1 MKILL
6 NLTGI
11 LLVLAI
17 MYLISWKKKNISVKM
32 LVKAV
37 IAQFLIAV
45 ILVKVPAGRYVVGI
59 GCSDQRHQLR
69 SGRFKLCVRFTG
81 RQHGCHRIRFCHTG
95 PGQHCIPVCPG
106 KSSLLYR
113 NSGICGKMDW

>member
-32 LVKAV
+32 LV
-37 IAQFLIAV
+37 
-45 ILVKVPAGRYVVGI
+45 
-59 GCSDQRHQLR
+59 
-69 SGRFKLCVRFTG
+69 
-81 RQHGCHRIRFCHTG
+81 
-95 PGQHCIPVCPG
+95 
-106 KSSLLYR
+106 
-113 NSGICGKMDW
+113 

>member
-17 MYLISWKKKNISVKM
+17 MYLISWKKKNISVRM

-45 ILVKVPAGRYVVGI
+45 ILVKVLLDG
-59 GCSDQRHQLR
+59 
-69 SGRFKLCVRFTG
+69 TW
-81 RQHGCHRIRFCHTG
+81 
-95 PGQHCIPVCPG
+95 CPG
-106 KSSLLYR
+106 CR
-113 NSGICGKMDW
+113 TQ

>member
-45 ILVKVPAGRYVVGI
+45 ILVRFRPAV
-59 GCSDQRHQLR
+59 
-69 SGRFKLCVRFTG
+69 TW
-81 RQHGCHRIRFCHTG
+81 
-95 PGQHCIPVCPG
+95 CPG
-106 KSSLLYR
+106 YR
-113 NSGICGKMDW
+113 MQ

>member
-45 ILVKVPAGRYVVGI
+45 ILVKVPAGRYVVSRAASTMVLAMI
-59 GCSDQRHQLR
+59 L
-69 SGRFKLCVRFTG
+69 
-81 RQHGCHRIRFCHTG
+81 G
-95 PGQHCIPVCPG
+95 PPRLSMTSSSVCPLAA
-106 KSSLLYR
+106 SS
-113 NSGICGKMDW
+113 II

>member
-1 MKILL
+1 MGTNEDIIKPYRYPF
-6 NLTGI
+6 
-11 LLVLAI
+11 LVLAI
-17 MYLISWKKKNISVKM
+17 MYLIFWKKKNISVKM

-45 ILVKVPAGRYVVGI
+45 ILVKVPAGRYVVSRVV

-81 RQHGCHRIRFCHTG
+81 RQHGCHRIRFLPYRSWAT
-95 PGQHCIPVCPG
+95 
-106 KSSLLYR
+106 LY
-113 NSGICGKMDW
+113 SCLPW